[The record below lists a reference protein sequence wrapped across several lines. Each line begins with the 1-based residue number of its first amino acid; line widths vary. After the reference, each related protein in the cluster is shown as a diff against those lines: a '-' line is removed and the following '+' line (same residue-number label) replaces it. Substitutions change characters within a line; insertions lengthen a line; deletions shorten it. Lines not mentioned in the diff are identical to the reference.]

1 MAEQAVR
8 KPPPQSTAYDESSD
22 MKVKDFTLS
31 LSITISSEPPIS
43 TYSHF
48 VFFWALLAEDNS
60 QDASSLQ
67 LNSLLVYLGAPC
79 QNYSP
84 QECAGHW

>member
-1 MAEQAVR
+1 MEQRRVDRIQNPNRFNITPSVAEQAVR

-48 VFFWALLAEDNS
+48 VFF
-60 QDASSLQ
+60 
-67 LNSLLVYLGAPC
+67 
-79 QNYSP
+79 
-84 QECAGHW
+84 